1 VNKLQIKVVSV
12 ATIVMTAIF
21 GYMFWSNA
29 ASTNVQQK
37 QLAGDF
43 TDETNNRKTLT
54 ENIVNDHKAVEEI
67 FPIDMQE
74 YQIQNAL
81 HYMSHQKVKADEKWG
96 AIRITPERISR
107 LIEIVEH
114 NKAELNHAG
123 LYLRILTRWADD
135 DFSQADEDHN
145 AIWKLQN
152 GNIGEATR
160 ILSPEEERKFIEKY
174 FNN

>member
-1 VNKLQIKVVSV
+1 MNKLQIKVVSI
-12 ATIVMTAIF
+12 ATIVMAAIF

-43 TDETNNRKTLT
+43 TDETDHRKTLT
-54 ENIVNDHKAVEEI
+54 QNIVNDQKAVEEI
-67 FPIDMQE
+67 FPLEMQE
-74 YQIQNAL
+74 YQIQNAI

-96 AIRITPERISR
+96 TIRITPERISR
-107 LIEIVEH
+107 LIQIVELH
-114 NKAELNHAG
+114 KSELNHAD
-123 LYLRILTRWADD
+123 LYLRILTRWAND
-135 DFSQADEDHN
+135 DFSQADKDHN

-160 ILSPEEERKFIEKY
+160 VLTPQEEQKFIKKH
-174 FNN
+174 FNK